1 MATRK
6 GHLNYLAHQSTKIAY
21 WSELV
26 HKHHVPIG
34 RTELIK
40 GPTLYLVNVEDT
52 FVSPVIA
59 IPYDLSD
66 PDQIGWLFIEPVD
79 KFLEI
84 LRTVMREMSASL
96 SMVSFPPELTF

>member
-1 MATRK
+1 M
-6 GHLNYLAHQSTKIAY
+6 
-21 WSELV
+21 
-26 HKHHVPIG
+26 PIG

-40 GPTLYLVNVEDT
+40 EPTLYLVNVEDT

-66 PDQIGWLFIEPVD
+66 LDHIGWLFIEPVD

-84 LRTVMREMSASL
+84 LQNVIREMIRK
-96 SMVSFPPELTF
+96 P

>member
-1 MATRK
+1 MAIGK
-6 GHLNYLAHQSTKIAY
+6 GHLNYLAHQSTKIVY

-40 GPTLYLVNVEDT
+40 EPTLYLVNVKRHLC
-52 FVSPVIA
+52 PVIA
-59 IPYDLSD
+59 VPYDLSD

-79 KFLEI
+79 KFIEI
-84 LRTVMREMSASL
+84 LRTVMREMIRKS
-96 SMVSFPPELTF
+96 

>member
-1 MATRK
+1 M
-6 GHLNYLAHQSTKIAY
+6 Y

-26 HKHHVPIG
+26 HNHYVPID

-40 GPTLYLVNVEDT
+40 EPSLYLVNVEDT

-59 IPYDLSD
+59 ISYDLSD

-84 LRTVMREMSASL
+84 LRNVMREMIRKS
-96 SMVSFPPELTF
+96 

>member
-1 MATRK
+1 M
-6 GHLNYLAHQSTKIAY
+6 Y

-26 HKHHVPIG
+26 HKHHAPIG

-40 GPTLYLVNVEDT
+40 EPTLYLVNVEDT
-52 FVSPVIA
+52 FESPVIA
-59 IPYDLSD
+59 IPSDLSD

-84 LRTVMREMSASL
+84 LRTVMGEMICKS
-96 SMVSFPPELTF
+96 

>member
-1 MATRK
+1 MQK
-6 GHLNYLAHQSTKIAY
+6 DISTILPTNPPRLLVY

-26 HKHHVPIG
+26 HNHHVPIG

-40 GPTLYLVNVEDT
+40 EPTLYHVNVEDT

-59 IPYDLSD
+59 IPYDLSY
-66 PDQIGWLFIEPVD
+66 PDQIGWLFIEPID

-84 LRTVMREMSASL
+84 LRNVMREMIRK
-96 SMVSFPPELTF
+96 P

>member
-1 MATRK
+1 MPT
-6 GHLNYLAHQSTKIAY
+6 
-21 WSELV
+21 
-26 HKHHVPIG
+26 G

-40 GPTLYLVNVEDT
+40 EPTHYLVNVVDT

-59 IPYDLSD
+59 VPYDLSD

-84 LRTVMREMSASL
+84 LRTVMREMICKS
-96 SMVSFPPELTF
+96 

>member
-1 MATRK
+1 M
-6 GHLNYLAHQSTKIAY
+6 Y
-21 WSELV
+21 WSELA
-26 HKHHVPIG
+26 HNYYVPIG
-34 RTELIK
+34 RKELIK
-40 GPTLYLVNVEDT
+40 EPSLYLVNVLEDT

-84 LRTVMREMSASL
+84 LRTVMREMICKS
-96 SMVSFPPELTF
+96 